1 MNDSLA
7 KPTAGTVG
15 TLGRRAVAY
24 LVLIAVA
31 VLAVKVVGSIVIGL
45 IVTVLTVAVVIALIA
60 GAIWAFRR
68 L

>member
-1 MNDSLA
+1 MDNSLE
-7 KPTAGTVG
+7 KPSVGALG

-31 VLAVKVVGSIVIGL
+31 ILAVKIVGGIVIGL
-45 IVTVLTVAVVIALIA
+45 ITTVLTVAVVIALIA
-60 GAIWAFRR
+60 AAIWAFRR